1 MGKSGRE
8 MADIATPRP
17 RLSLGQLFG
26 IFFKAGCAF
35 GGGLGVL
42 ALLQEQLVT
51 LRRIMSDKEL
61 MTLWSIGRI
70 MPSGTMTSVAVAL
83 GYRLCG
89 FAGTVVALIAMIIP
103 GFVCVVVLTI
113 AYRYLAH
120 GAVLD
125 YINATLLPAALGVV
139 VISAVRLG
147 RPIFKPS
154 LDLVFAVLACGAA
167 MLPNVSPAEVILA
180 AGFAGAFLLRSPKPP
195 KRPEGTK
202 TPESSTGEGVSA
214 S

>member
-1 MGKSGRE
+1 
-8 MADIATPRP
+8 MADVAAPRP
-17 RLSLGQLFG
+17 RLSLAQLFV
-26 IFFKAGCAF
+26 IFFKGGCAF

-51 LRRIMSDKEL
+51 LRRIMTDKEL

-89 FAGTVVALIAMIIP
+89 FAGTVVALVAMIIP

-125 YINATLLPAALGVV
+125 YINATLLPAALGIV

-154 LDLVFAVLACGAA
+154 LDLVFAVIACAVSL
-167 MLPNVSPAEVILA
+167 LPNVSPAEVILA
-180 AGFAGAFLLRSPKPP
+180 AGFAGAFLLRGP
-195 KRPEGTK
+195 KRVEV
-202 TPESSTGEGVSA
+202 GEGAAKS
-214 S
+214 